1 VYYGTVVVIFALKLG
16 MQTEVVRI
24 IESALNG
31 QSTKVREYCEL
42 LIQNLKK
49 EGDEKFAER
58 LERTL
63 KMNVRGS
70 QPMASL
76 DEIAN
81 FAPKDAESKLSMLEV
96 ENPKVVKKLILA
108 DNIEESISDFIKR
121 VKARDQLRS
130 LGIDPKL
137 SILLYGPPGC
147 GKTTIANYIAKETEL
162 PIVTARLDTIVSS
175 LLGSTSKNIRK
186 VFEYTNNKPCILFLD
201 EFDAIAKARD
211 NEFEHGELKRVINSL
226 LQSIDQYNNVLIAAT
241 NHSEILDNAVWRRFS
256 TIIEVTKPTSKEF
269 IMELMESVL
278 REHNITLESEKNKEA
293 VIENFVDLSP
303 SDIRSI
309 LLTAISNMI
318 INGEK
323 KLSYITL
330 LSEIFKAKRHG
341 KVDKLE
347 LIEFLNQN
355 NISQLSISEWTG
367 LSLRKI
373 KETLSKK

>member
-1 VYYGTVVVIFALKLG
+1 

-31 QSTKVREYCEL
+31 QSSKVRGYCQL

-49 EGDEKFAER
+49 DGDGKFAER

-63 KMNVRGS
+63 KMNVRGN

-81 FAPKDAESKLSMLEV
+81 LAPKDVESKLSMLEV
-96 ENPKVVKKLILA
+96 ENPKVVKKLILD
-108 DNIEESISDFIKR
+108 DNIEESISGFIKR
-121 VKARDQLRS
+121 VKARDQLSS

-137 SILLYGPPGC
+137 SLLLYGPPGC
-147 GKTTIANYIAKETEL
+147 GKTTIANYIAKETNL

-186 VFEYTNNKPCILFLD
+186 VFEYTNTKPCILFLD

-226 LQSIDQYNNVLIAAT
+226 LQSIDQYSNVLIAAT

-269 IMELMESVL
+269 IGELMESIL
-278 REHNITLESEKNKEA
+278 TEYNINIESDKIKDV
-293 VIENFVDLSP
+293 VIENFIDLSP

-309 LLTAISNMI
+309 ILTSISNMV
-318 INGEK
+318 INGES
-323 KLSYITL
+323 KLSYISL
-330 LSEIFKAKRHG
+330 LSEIFKAKKHG
-341 KVDKLE
+341 KVDKME
-347 LIEFLNQN
+347 LIEFLNHN
-355 NISQLSISEWTG
+355 TISQISISEWTG
-367 LSLRKI
+367 MSLRKI
-373 KETLSKK
+373 KEILSKK

>member
-1 VYYGTVVVIFALKLG
+1 

-31 QSTKVREYCEL
+31 QSTKVREYCQL

-241 NHSEILDNAVWRRFS
+241 NHSKILDNAVWRRFS

-269 IMELMESVL
+269 IMELIESVL